1 MSVRA
6 AVVALCVFL
15 SLLASAGVAEVMRA
29 PPISPASKIERT
41 PTVKP
46 DRAIPATLPK
56 GVSVARQCV
65 GSTIFSRVIDA
76 KGTREFTARFS
87 QTAFDDM
94 VGAGCT
100 RIQQGCNTCKVEY
113 TGCTAQQ
120 RAMCSDGDCL
130 ERVCTRRMICS
141 VKACKAYS
149 DKAPP
154 CRARFARH
162 ACLESAFDPLDSTA
176 APRE

>member
-6 AVVALCVFL
+6 AVAALCVFL

-29 PPISPASKIERT
+29 PPIAPASKIERT
-41 PTVKP
+41 LTVKP
-46 DRAIPATLPK
+46 DHPVAATLPE
-56 GVSVARQCV
+56 GVSIARRCPA
-65 GSTIFSRVIDA
+65 STMFSRVIDTE
-76 KGTREFTARFS
+76 GTLEFTARFS
-87 QTAFDDM
+87 QAAFDDM

-100 RIQQGCNTCKVEY
+100 RIRQGCNTCRIDY
-113 TGCTAQQ
+113 TGCTAQE

-130 ERVCTRRMICS
+130 ERICKRRMICTM
-141 VKACKAYS
+141 KACKAYS

-154 CRARFARH
+154 CRARFAQH
-162 ACLESAFDPLDSTA
+162 ACLESAFDPLDSRA